1 MTLSIIKLSI
11 FTFLISFNSSAEISN
26 KLKISAEENVYI
38 CNGPSS
44 KVYHRSEN
52 CKGLN
57 RCSSQIVKV
66 SLSTAQSKGRRA
78 CRIEY

>member
-1 MTLSIIKLSI
+1 MTFSIIKLSI
-11 FTFLISFNSSAEISN
+11 FTILISFNSSQFFSN
-26 KLKISAEENVYI
+26 KLRISAEENVYL

-57 RCSSQIVKV
+57 RCSTQILKV
-66 SLSTAQSKGRRA
+66 SLSTARNKGRKA